1 LQRYVSGVIGIE
13 TDGHHVATGDI
24 DGQIDLG
31 DERQIHFA
39 DTRRRRANVQLT
51 RAVPELR
58 AVRIDPTK
66 RHSVCADVE
75 LRTLEVHDEMRARMY
90 GGKRRDLQRVEHTED
105 VELPLLR
112 QVRRVGEESERHLH
126 DPNIDGLHTR
136 VYFSCMASPLRG
148 SRTQMPADGARLT
161 RSDEH
166 APAAS
171 TRPSFGATDLSLLL
185 MALIWGVNYTSVK
198 FGTTVLDPLAF
209 NGVRITLAAVS
220 LLVIAQLATRVFG
233 LEKTGWPSRRDVIA
247 LLLLGTLGNGLY
259 QILFVEGIAR
269 TRAGDAALLISA
281 APAFIAIIGRFRGT
295 EHVTAK
301 GVFGIALSIIGMGLV
316 VVGTTSAGPTQ
327 RATLLGDSLL
337 LISSVCWS
345 IYTVYSQP
353 YTHRI
358 GGLHLSAVT
367 MVGGMVPMLL
377 VAAPAIAATSW
388 TKLPPLV
395 WGSLTYSGIGA
406 LVIAYLFWYNGVRVL
421 GPTRTAMYA
430 NVQPVFALA
439 VAWLALGEAITGWQ
453 IAGAISIITGLL
465 LTRS

>member
-1 LQRYVSGVIGIE
+1 
-13 TDGHHVATGDI
+13 
-24 DGQIDLG
+24 
-31 DERQIHFA
+31 
-39 DTRRRRANVQLT
+39 
-51 RAVPELR
+51 
-58 AVRIDPTK
+58 
-66 RHSVCADVE
+66 
-75 LRTLEVHDEMRARMY
+75 
-90 GGKRRDLQRVEHTED
+90 
-105 VELPLLR
+105 
-112 QVRRVGEESERHLH
+112 
-126 DPNIDGLHTR
+126 
-136 VYFSCMASPLRG
+136 
-148 SRTQMPADGARLT
+148 MPAKDARLT
-161 RSDEH
+161 RSDKQ
-166 APAAS
+166 APPAS
-171 TRPSFGATDLSLLL
+171 TRPSFGVTDLSLLL

-209 NGVRITLAAVS
+209 NGVRITLAALS
-220 LLVIAQLATRVFG
+220 LLVIAQLATRFVG
-233 LEKTGWPSRRDVIA
+233 IEKAGWPSRRDIIA

-281 APAFIAIIGRFRGT
+281 APAFIAIIGRVRGT
-295 EHVTAK
+295 EHVTSK
-301 GVFGIALSIIGMGLV
+301 GVFGIVLSIIGMGLV

-337 LISSVCWS
+337 LISSLCWS

-377 VAAPAIAATSW
+377 VAAPALVATSW
-388 TKLPPLV
+388 AKLPPLA
-395 WGSLTYSGIGA
+395 WGSLAYSGICA

-439 VAWLALGEAITGWQ
+439 VAWLVLGEAITGWQ
-453 IAGAISIITGLL
+453 IAGAISIITGLV